1 MQGRRSQAKNYHKNG
16 NAKEMKRKSSFFV
29 GFPHHVVFVIS
40 VKEWDAVGVKVD
52 GVPLL
57 KALLETGD
65 PPDGDH
71 QVGREHH
78 QHDRLH
84 PLQ

>member
-1 MQGRRSQAKNYHKNG
+1 MY
-16 NAKEMKRKSSFFV
+16 
-29 GFPHHVVFVIS
+29 HVVFVIS

-57 KALLETGD
+57 EPLLEAGD
-65 PPDGDH
+65 APDGDH

>member
-1 MQGRRSQAKNYHKNG
+1 MVPG
-16 NAKEMKRKSSFFV
+16 FV
-29 GFPHHVVFVIS
+29 FVYVTHHVVLVVS
-40 VKEWDAVGVKVD
+40 VKEGDAVGVKVD

-57 KALLETGD
+57 EPLLQAGD
-65 PPDGDH
+65 APDGHH

-78 QHDRLH
+78 QHNRLH